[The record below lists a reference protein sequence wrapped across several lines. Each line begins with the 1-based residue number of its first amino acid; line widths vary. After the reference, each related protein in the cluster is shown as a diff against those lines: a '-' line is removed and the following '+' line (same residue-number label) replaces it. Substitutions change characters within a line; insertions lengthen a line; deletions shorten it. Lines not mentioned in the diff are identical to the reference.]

1 MLRRPRGK
9 QHGLTRGTAACLP
22 AFLACRPNVSLEGS
36 ASQSSYNAG
45 IYAPAARGRSCRAC
59 PPSRSTSRT
68 PRTAA
73 ASPCCAAAAP
83 WSRLINAAPQLTA
96 FSFLLQVVSLSTRYL
111 PLLLRTSIW
120 RTLTSELLELLRNAL
135 ALDGSLGSTS
145 NRLLLRTG
153 VHCATALVVGAQLES
168 RFGRELDPSYRDAMV
183 RTLRKHGEV
192 PRFTSAD
199 LEAHGAGEVEPEEVV
214 RRLNR
219 KPVLVRDEAGAS
231 VRHQLRVGFS
241 PSLEG
246 PRGFKQLCDDCRRRA
261 GLGNVAVVVVKCA
274 ALDGRHAVAAFEV
287 TGERFRTVLAENS
300 LGDTF
305 YVTEQNYVRHLTLD
319 VTIAATF
326 DAEGVPSDW
335 SPPELL
341 SYADTEQRNRKREEA
356 LTNGLG
362 AGEELRQKNL
372 ALKAQREAR
381 AAAVMAKRALL
392 QKQFVESNIKR
403 RQGLLRHVIHSAA
416 TSNAAAIAAPPP
428 PPPPSSASTSAST
441 SASLHSILAALPLS
455 RSSSSLGMYGT
466 GGDDGQRF
474 SGSSS
479 LSLSQSDSDLGTRS
493 TRGRSRSRSRSWD
506 RSQSRSS
513 LGQAEPMVLPSSP
526 SPWTMQQ

>member
-1 MLRRPRGK
+1 MVSFRWGCSIVPHMAGDASSSRKKTRKNSTLMLEI
-9 QHGLTRGTAACLP
+9 
-22 AFLACRPNVSLEGS
+22 SLKE
-36 ASQSSYNAG
+36 
-45 IYAPAARGRSCRAC
+45 R
-59 PPSRSTSRT
+59 
-68 PRTAA
+68 
-73 ASPCCAAAAP
+73 
-83 WSRLINAAPQLTA
+83 
-96 FSFLLQVVSLSTRYL
+96 
-111 PLLLRTSIW
+111 
-120 RTLTSELLELLRNAL
+120 ELLRNAAL

-341 SYADTEQRNRKREEA
+341 SYADTLQRNRKREEA